1 MKVNNFSENEINT
14 ILVDIENKDEEF
26 FFDFNEYIVSIFYI
40 QSNMQE
46 E

>member
-14 ILVDIENKDEEF
+14 ILVDINKDEEF